1 VLSLLPRFQ
10 QSQGWY
16 GVEKGIGHRSG
27 HDGCTR
33 GPTTAIRALLLPSR
47 RLPRHRGHERLRGA
61 LSRQSDTGHEET
73 TDHRVANL
81 SKTAQKRVADLQSAI
96 LISHG
101 IWRYVLGAI
110 RYASD
115 CRVPPVRLL
124 RVAEV
129 DDFAGTRSHLPN
141 EVYDGLSGLK
151 DMSALHDDV
160 GGIGTECTPL
170 TLECCGFSTLM

>member
-1 VLSLLPRFQ
+1 VIAA
-10 QSQGWY
+10 G
-16 GVEKGIGHRSG
+16 
-27 HDGCTR
+27 
-33 GPTTAIRALLLPSR
+33 LPSR
-47 RLPRHRGHERLRGA
+47 VGDGLGDPRGLEKDGESAKATIGESYNRRKLHECLRGA

-170 TLECCGFSTLM
+170 TPECCGFSTLM